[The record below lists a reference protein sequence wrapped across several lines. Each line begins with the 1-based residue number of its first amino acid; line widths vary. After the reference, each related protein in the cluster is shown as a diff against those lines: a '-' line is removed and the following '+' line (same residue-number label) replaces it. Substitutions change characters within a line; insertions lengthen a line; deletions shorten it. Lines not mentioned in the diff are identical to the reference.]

1 MARLVKTTVF
11 NQILIQKLA
20 QEIQTVKHSWPVA
33 HVHLVRSAGRPAG
46 PNLALGPVLGLVLD
60 RLVLVPGLR
69 DKNNFHF
76 RNLSP

>member
-33 HVHLVRSAGRPAG
+33 PVHLVRSADRPAG
-46 PNLALGPVLGLVLD
+46 PELGPWPRSGPGIGPISFGLWTL
-60 RLVLVPGLR
+60 
-69 DKNNFHF
+69 
-76 RNLSP
+76 